1 MPESVQIRTIDTKQE
16 TGPASRL
23 VDLLDRLLELASDI
37 APESRSLKTE
47 AYRGRIEE
55 YRSELSRARD
65 VSKVD
70 HVVRDAIRVSEEFFE
85 RSKSYLTTRERE
97 LRELILLMRD
107 AMESLAGNGQ
117 DFHGQMVETGMRLS
131 RLSELEDIRTLKKR
145 LSQEVDT
152 LKRVVEQKHRDEQA
166 QFSELTER
174 VGVLEATL
182 ELTKRQATLDELTGV
197 PNRRSLDQTLREWV
211 QTYAETKRTFVLGM
225 VDLDDFKAINDE
237 HGHVVGDR
245 VLRCAASS
253 LSGGVRGDDF
263 VARYGGEEFAV
274 ILSDT
279 NLRAGRERMDE
290 LVARIGQSRYKY
302 QRHGEDRWV
311 YFTVSAGI
319 TEYARGDEPEV
330 ILQRADEALY
340 GAKRKGKNCVVTK
353 KKGLLGR
360 LG

>member
-1 MPESVQIRTIDTKQE
+1 MPESLEVQTMD
-16 TGPASRL
+16 PATAAGSPNRL
-23 VDLLDRLLELASDI
+23 VALLDRLLELFSDI
-37 APESRSLKTE
+37 APESRSLRTD
-47 AYRGRIEE
+47 AFRSRLDE
-55 YRSELSRARD
+55 YRAELSRAPD
-65 VSKVD
+65 VAEVD
-70 HVVRDAIRVSEEFFE
+70 TVVRSAVRLSEEFFE
-85 RSKSYLTTRERE
+85 RSKTYATTRERE

-107 AMESLAGNGQ
+107 ALDSLAGSGQ
-117 DFHGQMVETGMRLS
+117 DFHGQMLESGLRLS

-145 LSQEVDT
+145 LSEEVDS
-152 LKRVVEQKHRDEQA
+152 LKRVVEQKQRDEQA

-182 ELTKRQATLDELTGV
+182 ELAKKQATIDELTGV
-197 PNRRSLDQTLREWV
+197 PNRRSLDETLRDWV
-211 QTYAETKRTFVLGM
+211 QNYAATKQTFVVGM
-225 VDLDDFKAINDE
+225 IDLDDFKQINDE

-253 LSGGVRGDDF
+253 LSSGIRKEDF

-279 NLRAGRERMDE
+279 NLRAGRERMEE
-290 LVARIGQSRYKY
+290 LVSRIGQSRYKY
-302 QRHGEDRWV
+302 QRKGEDRWV

-340 GAKRKGKNCVVTK
+340 GAKRRGKNCVVTK